1 MTLQRTEAI
10 IKCYW
15 RKREDATSSV
25 KAEEELRW
33 VLKNR
38 LRFQQK
44 TRVANV
50 PLPKEISE
58 QRMQNETYTLKP
70 SISPVGVR
78 AELHFYT
85 LPES

>member
-1 MTLQRTEAI
+1 MLLEKKRRCNFLCQSRGRTELGP
-10 IKCYW
+10 
-15 RKREDATSSV
+15 EEQV
-25 KAEEELRW
+25 KIST
-33 VLKNR
+33 K
-38 LRFQQK
+38 K
-44 TRVANV
+44 TRMANV

-85 LPES
+85 LPELQTLYMIVNSQ